1 MYAAW
6 IQTAGFV
13 AGVRKERKLWIS
25 SWLVFTNPTPHNRSV
40 QVAEVLTQAAEA
52 RGFLTAWAPVE
63 MPLAAQARYQDWLAQ
78 GRQAQMAY
86 LATNL
91 QARLNPRG
99 RFEWAR
105 SVLVLAAPHAYPPP
119 PKPPGGLRLGR
130 VARYAWVRDYH
141 RLIQPHLEALEH
153 LAQRLGLQAK
163 GYVDTGPLSERS
175 YAALGGLG
183 WIGRN
188 AMLMRMGEGTYLTLA
203 VLLTSL
209 EPPPSE
215 PYPNRCGR
223 CTRCV
228 TQCPTQ
234 ALLGDGTLDSRRCI
248 SYWTIEHRGPIPGE
262 LWAGIGDWLFG
273 CDICQEV
280 CPWNRK
286 ARSFWQDFV
295 PEPELAYP
303 NLEDFFFLS
312 SKAFERKY
320 AGTVFLRP
328 GRTRMARNALVVL
341 ANLGNP
347 DYLPLVRRAA
357 QDVNPLVRATAA
369 RALARLGDFVSLE
382 PLRRDPVL
390 QVAGLARGLL
400 ERQG

>member
-1 MYAAW
+1 M
-6 IQTAGFV
+6 
-13 AGVRKERKLWIS
+13 
-25 SWLVFTNPTPHNRSV
+25 
-40 QVAEVLTQAAEA
+40 QVAEALTQAAQE
-52 RGFLTAWAPVE
+52 RGFLTAWAGLDLPQE
-63 MPLAAQARYQDWLAQ
+63 TQQRYRDWLAE
-78 GRQAQMAY
+78 GKQAGMAY
-86 LATNL
+86 LPRNL
-91 QARLNPRG
+91 ETRLNPSQ
-99 RFEWAR
+99 RFTWAR

-141 RLIQPHLEALEH
+141 RLMQPHLEALEH
-153 LAQRLGLQAK
+153 LAQRLGAQAK

-175 YAALGGLG
+175 YAVLGGLG
-183 WIGRN
+183 WVGRN

-209 EPPPSE
+209 EAPPAE

-223 CTRCV
+223 CSRCV
-228 TQCPTQ
+228 AHCPTQ
-234 ALLGDGTLDSRRCI
+234 ALLGDGTLDARLCI
-248 SYWTIEHRGPIPGE
+248 SYWTIEHRGPIPDG
-262 LWAGIGDWLFG
+262 LWAGIGDWLLG
-273 CDICQEV
+273 CDLCQEV

-286 ARSFWQDFV
+286 AQSFWEGFI

-369 RALARLGDFVSLE
+369 RALAWLGDFVSLE

>member
-1 MYAAW
+1 MDAAE
-6 IQTAGFV
+6 I
-13 AGVRKERKLWIS
+13 
-25 SWLVFTNPTPHNRSV
+25 
-40 QVAEVLTQAAEA
+40 LTQAAQEQ
-52 RGFLTAWAPVE
+52 GFLTAWAGVALP
-63 MPLAAQARYQDWLAQ
+63 PHSQARYQAWLDQ
-78 GRQAQMAY
+78 GRQAEMGY
-86 LATNL
+86 LSQNL
-91 QARLNPRG
+91 STRLNPTS

-119 PKPPGGLRLGR
+119 EKPPGGLRLGR

-141 RLIQPHLEALEH
+141 LRVYPYLQELER
-153 LAQRLGLQAK
+153 LAQSLGLQAQ

-175 YAALGGLG
+175 YAVMGGLG

-188 AMLMRMGEGTYLTLA
+188 TMLMRMGEGTYLTLA

-209 EPPPSE
+209 EPPPAE
-215 PYPNRCGR
+215 GGLYPNRCGTCR
-223 CTRCV
+223 RCV
-228 TQCPTQ
+228 VGCPTG

-248 SYWTIEHRGPIPGE
+248 SYWTIEHRGLIPGE
-262 LWAGIGDWLFG
+262 WWAGMGDWLFG
-273 CDICQEV
+273 CDLCQEV

-286 ARSFWQDFV
+286 TRAFWQGFV

-312 SKAFERKY
+312 SRAFQRKY

-347 DYLPLVRRAA
+347 DYLPLVRQGAR
-357 QDVNPLVRATAA
+357 DVNPLVRATAA
-369 RALARLGDFVSLE
+369 EALARLGDLDSVAALSQDPE
-382 PLRRDPVL
+382 PW
-390 QVAGLARGLL
+390 VAGLARGFL
-400 ERQG
+400 EHPF

>member
-1 MYAAW
+1 M
-6 IQTAGFV
+6 V
-13 AGVRKERKLWIS
+13 AGLSV
-25 SWLVFTNPTPHNRSV
+25 HNRDV
-40 QVAEVLTQAAEA
+40 QGVELLTQAAQE
-52 RGFLTAWAPVE
+52 RGFLTAWAALELPQE
-63 MPLAAQARYQDWLAQ
+63 TQQRYRDWLAQ
-78 GRQAQMAY
+78 GKQAQMTY
-86 LATNL
+86 LAHNL
-91 QARLNPRG
+91 ETRLNPLR
-99 RFEWAR
+99 RFTWAK

-130 VARYAWVRDYH
+130 VAHYAWVRDYH
-141 RLIQPHLEALEH
+141 HLLRPHLDALER
-153 LAQRLGLQAK
+153 LAQSLGLEAK

-175 YAALGGLG
+175 YATLGGLG

-209 EPPPSE
+209 EVGPGGV

-223 CTRCV
+223 CSRCV
-228 TQCPTQ
+228 HHCPTE

-248 SYWTIEHRGPIPGE
+248 SYWTIEHRGLIPVG

-273 CDICQEV
+273 CDACQEV

-286 ARSFWQDFV
+286 ARSFWRGFI

-303 NLEDFFFLS
+303 NLEDFFYLS

-341 ANLGNP
+341 ANLGDP
-347 DYLPLVRRAA
+347 AYLPLVRQGAR
-357 QDVNPLVRATAA
+357 DVNPLVRATAA
-369 RALARLGDFVSLE
+369 QALARLGDLE
-382 PLRRDPVL
+382 ALRHLRQDPEL
-390 QVAGLARGLL
+390 QVAEVAQVLL
-400 ERQG
+400 EGRV

>member
-1 MYAAW
+1 M
-6 IQTAGFV
+6 
-13 AGVRKERKLWIS
+13 
-25 SWLVFTNPTPHNRSV
+25 
-40 QVAEVLTQAAEA
+40 
-52 RGFLTAWAPVE
+52 
-63 MPLAAQARYQDWLAQ
+63 
-78 GRQAQMAY
+78 
-86 LATNL
+86 
-91 QARLNPRG
+91 
-99 RFEWAR
+99 
-105 SVLVLAAPHAYPPP
+105 
-119 PKPPGGLRLGR
+119 
-130 VARYAWVRDYH
+130 
-141 RLIQPHLEALEH
+141 
-153 LAQRLGLQAK
+153 
-163 GYVDTGPLSERS
+163 
-175 YAALGGLG
+175 
-183 WIGRN
+183 
-188 AMLMRMGEGTYLTLA
+188 
-203 VLLTSL
+203 
-209 EPPPSE
+209 
-215 PYPNRCGR
+215 
-223 CTRCV
+223 
-228 TQCPTQ
+228 
-234 ALLGDGTLDSRRCI
+234 
-248 SYWTIEHRGPIPGE
+248 
-262 LWAGIGDWLFG
+262 
-273 CDICQEV
+273 

>member
-1 MYAAW
+1 MFVLWTRHNQGVNAAE
-6 IQTAGFV
+6 IL
-13 AGVRKERKLWIS
+13 R
-25 SWLVFTNPTPHNRSV
+25 
-40 QVAEVLTQAAEA
+40 QAAQE
-52 RGFLTAWAPVE
+52 RGFLTAWAGLDLPQE
-63 MPLAAQARYQDWLAQ
+63 TQQRYRDWLAE
-78 GRQAQMAY
+78 GKQAEMAY
-86 LATNL
+86 LSQNL
-91 QARLNPRG
+91 ETRLKPSQ
-99 RFEWAR
+99 RFGWAR

-119 PKPPGGLRLGR
+119 PMPPGGLRLGR

-153 LAQRLGLQAK
+153 LAQRLSLQAK

-228 TQCPTQ
+228 AHCPTQ

-295 PEPELAYP
+295 PEPELAFP
-303 NLEDFFFLS
+303 NLEDFFYLS

-347 DYLPLVRRAA
+347 DYLPLVRRGA
-357 QDVNPLVRATAA
+357 QDVNPVVRATAA
-369 RALARLGDFVSLE
+369 QALARLGDFDAIG
-382 PLRRDPVL
+382 PLRRDPEP
-390 QVAGLARGLL
+390 QVAELALGLL
-400 ERQG
+400 NG

>member
-1 MYAAW
+1 MQRPAKPGLASAHW
-6 IQTAGFV
+6 T
-13 AGVRKERKLWIS
+13 L
-25 SWLVFTNPTPHNRSV
+25 HNRGV
-40 QVAEVLTQAAEA
+40 QVAQALTQAAQA
-52 RGFLTAWAPVE
+52 RGFLAAWAPLE
-63 MPLAAQARYQDWLAQ
+63 MPLAAQVRYQDWLEQ
-78 GRQAQMAY
+78 GRHAQMSY
-86 LATNL
+86 LAANQKT
-91 QARLNPRG
+91 RLDPRG

-141 RLIQPHLEALEH
+141 LLLGPHIEALEH
-153 LAQRLGLQAK
+153 LAHRLGLQAK

-175 YAALGGLG
+175 YAVLGGLG

-188 AMLMRMGEGTYLTLA
+188 TMLMRMGEGTYLTLA

-209 EPPPSE
+209 TPTPPPRTE
-215 PYPNRCGR
+215 GANRCGTCR
-223 CTRCV
+223 RCV
-228 TQCPTQ
+228 GGCPTG
-234 ALLGDGTLDSRRCI
+234 ALLGDGTLDSRLCI
-248 SYWTIEHRGPIPGE
+248 SYWTIEHRGPIPPS
-262 LWAGIGDWLFG
+262 LWAGIGDWLLG

-286 ARSFWQDFV
+286 ARSFWPGFA

-303 NLEDFFFLS
+303 NLEDFFYLS

-347 DYLPLVRRAA
+347 DYLPLVRQGAK
-357 QDVNPLVRATAA
+357 DVNPLVRATAA
-369 RALARLGDFVSLE
+369 WALARLGDLQALWPLCHDLE
-382 PLRRDPVL
+382 PT
-390 QVAGLARGLL
+390 VAKVALDLL
-400 ERQG
+400 EGTG

>member
-1 MYAAW
+1 MNAAL
-6 IQTAGFV
+6 I
-13 AGVRKERKLWIS
+13 
-25 SWLVFTNPTPHNRSV
+25 
-40 QVAEVLTQAAEA
+40 LTQAAQEQ
-52 RGFLTAWAPVE
+52 GFLTAWAGIELPE
-63 MPLAAQARYQDWLAQ
+63 ATQDRYQAWLAQ
-78 GRQAQMAY
+78 GRQAEMAY
-86 LATNL
+86 LNQNL
-91 QARLNPRG
+91 STRLSPRS
-99 RFEWAR
+99 RFGWAK

-119 PKPPGGLRLGR
+119 KRPLGGVRIGR

-141 RLIQPHLEALEH
+141 LLIQPYLQDLER
-153 LAQRLGLQAK
+153 LAQSLGLQAK

-175 YAALGGLG
+175 YAAWGGLG

-203 VLLTSL
+203 MLLTSL
-209 EPPPSE
+209 PPPAGE
-215 PYPNRCGR
+215 GLYPNRCGTCR
-223 CTRCV
+223 RCV
-228 TQCPTQ
+228 TGCPTG

-248 SYWTIEHRGPIPGE
+248 SYWTIEHRGPIPAE
-262 LWAGIGDWLFG
+262 LWTGMGDWLFG

-286 ARSFWQDFV
+286 ARAFWQGFV

-303 NLEDFFFLS
+303 NLEDFFTLS

-347 DYLPLVRRAA
+347 DYLPLVRRGAR
-357 QDVNPLVRATAA
+357 DVNPLVRATAA
-369 RALARLGDFVSLE
+369 EALARLGDFDSLVLLLQDPE
-382 PLRRDPVL
+382 PS
-390 QVAGLARGLL
+390 VAGVARGWL
-400 ERQG
+400 ERQC

>member
-1 MYAAW
+1 
-6 IQTAGFV
+6 
-13 AGVRKERKLWIS
+13 
-25 SWLVFTNPTPHNRSV
+25 V
-40 QVAEVLTQAAEA
+40 QVAETLEQAAQEQ
-52 RGFLTAWAPVE
+52 GFLTAWAGLDLPQE
-63 MPLAAQARYQDWLAQ
+63 TQQRYRDWVAE

-86 LATNL
+86 LAQNL
-91 QARLNPRG
+91 EIRLNPPQ
-99 RFEWAR
+99 RFAWAR

-141 RLIQPHLEALEH
+141 LLIAPHLQALER
-153 LAQRLGLQAK
+153 LAQSLGLEAK

-209 EPPPSE
+209 PPTRLE
-215 PYPNRCGR
+215 APYPNRCGT

-228 TQCPTQ
+228 VGCPTG
-234 ALLGDGTLDSRRCI
+234 ALLGDGTMDSRLCI
-248 SYWTIEHRGPIPGE
+248 SYWTIEHRGLIPAE
-262 LWAGIGDWLFG
+262 LWAGMGDWLFG
-273 CDICQEV
+273 CDVCQEV

-286 ARSFWQDFV
+286 ARSFWQDFI

-303 NLEDFFFLS
+303 NLEDYFYLS

-347 DYLPLVRRAA
+347 DYLPLVRHAA
-357 QDVNPLVRATAA
+357 QDVNPVVRATAA
-369 RALARLGDFVSLE
+369 QALARLGDLE
-382 PLRRDPVL
+382 ALWPLRQDPEP
-390 QVAGLARGLL
+390 QVAEVALGLL
-400 ERQG
+400 EGRV